1 MVFGIFVDKRIE
13 KIAAVIDEEFQNILK
28 LAVKYKHNIKL
39 SDFKKEYKSKKL
51 KHGKHPMFASYKIAE
66 WIVDV
71 DEDVI
76 PFKFY
81 AEIQKD
87 IVTGIRFDEHPDY
100 YGLEGGVTE
109 HNKWRIKPQIG
120 VARTHDP
127 EAMKLKKFIIKKY
140 NYEDMKIINPELWV

>member
-1 MVFGIFVDKRIE
+1 MVFGLFTDERIE
-13 KIAAVIDEEFQNILK
+13 KIAAAIDKEFKNIK
-28 LAVKYKHNIKL
+28 KVGAKYKNIKL